1 MNFGCKREPIVDWA
15 MTRKELVDR
24 LHDQT
29 GGSLSRARLA
39 EVVDHVFDHIADA
52 LVQEGR
58 FSQPGFGTFAVT
70 VRSSHPGRNPRTGET
85 IQVPE
90 SSTVRFK
97 PAEKLRGRLNH

>member
-1 MNFGCKREPIVDWA
+1 

-24 LHDQT
+24 LHDQS
-29 GGSLSRARLA
+29 GGSVSRARLA
-39 EVVDHVFDHIADA
+39 ELVEQVFDHIADA

-58 FSQPGFGTFAVT
+58 FSQPGFGTFSVS
-70 VRSSHPGRNPRTGET
+70 VRSSRPGRNPRTGAT

-97 PAEKLRGRLNH
+97 PADKLRGRLNG